1 MYVHTLYSVVAVLRL
16 CKLSRQSSCTNAYTY
31 FDYRIFLFLE
41 IKLALLLMNE
51 TLFFPYVVPH
61 CWTAVVDLQQS
72 QHWQWIQLRYAR
84 FALYPVNV
92 TRNVITTN
100 TMANSEKFN
109 FGCSEKTEGAS
120 FWVFLIYN

>member
-1 MYVHTLYSVVAVLRL
+1 MVLQ
-16 CKLSRQSSCTNAYTY
+16 SIGQWSARQSSCT
-31 FDYRIFLFLE
+31 FDYRIFFFLE

-61 CWTAVVDLQQS
+61 CWTVVVDLQQS